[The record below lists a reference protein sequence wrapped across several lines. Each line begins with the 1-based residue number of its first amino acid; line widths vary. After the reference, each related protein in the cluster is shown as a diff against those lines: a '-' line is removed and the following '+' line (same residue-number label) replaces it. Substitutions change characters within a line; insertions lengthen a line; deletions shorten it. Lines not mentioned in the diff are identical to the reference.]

1 MTCEKCGVSL
11 TESNMN
17 VWLTDGMALCIKCEH
32 ELKALRSVIGNI
44 QYCYSIIRSGYRKKL
59 AKLIDGIYNHF
70 EERGFGGF
78 NET

>member
-17 VWLTDGMALCIKCEH
+17 VWLTEGMALCIQCER
-32 ELKALRSVIGNI
+32 ELKAVISVVGNI
-44 QYCYSIIRSGYRKKL
+44 QYCYNLIRRYNSEKL
-59 AKLIDGIYNHF
+59 GNVIDALYNHF
-70 EERGFGGF
+70 ENKGFGGF